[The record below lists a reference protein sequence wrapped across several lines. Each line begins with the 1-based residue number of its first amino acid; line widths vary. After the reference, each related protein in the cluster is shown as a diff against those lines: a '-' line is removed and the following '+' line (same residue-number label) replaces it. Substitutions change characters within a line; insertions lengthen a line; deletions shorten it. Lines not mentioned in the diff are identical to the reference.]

1 MGDKIL
7 VTFATWAGSTGEV
20 AEAIGKTLGDE
31 GTPVDVRPA
40 SEVDDVS
47 VYRAV
52 VLGSAI
58 RAGQLH
64 PQAVAF
70 LDAHQTTLS
79 QIPVAYFVVC
89 LTMKED
95 TEKNRCMVEGYLK
108 PLLERFPDVQP
119 VSMGLLAGAVDLEK
133 IPFIMRLILKLRKV
147 PAGDF
152 RDWEAIRA
160 WANQIR
166 PKLEN

>member
-20 AEAIGKTLGDE
+20 AQAIGKTLADE

-47 VYRAV
+47 AYRAV

-70 LDAHQTTLS
+70 LNAHQTTLS

-95 TEKNRCMVEGYLK
+95 TEENRCMVEGYLK